1 VADLQA
7 LPYPLHD
14 FAGAFLAAP
23 PSFDPAGH
31 GGAEPPLYLRYWIP
45 QFVLLVNL
53 SKVSSLLCKLKPV
66 LTFDKLLWRE
76 GCPKIALILSSPRAS
91 RASQPSLGCA
101 RALAEL
107 NLRPG
112 LSMCQDR
119 GEFRQAAGVGA

>member
-14 FAGAFLAAP
+14 FAGAFLAAA

-31 GGAEPPLYLRYWIP
+31 AGAEPPLYLRYWIP

-76 GCPKIALILSSPRAS
+76 GCPKIALILSSPE
-91 RASQPSLGCA
+91 SQPGVPAFA
-101 RALAEL
+101 RLCQSPGRIEPPAGALYV
-107 NLRPG
+107 PG
-112 LSMCQDR
+112 SR
-119 GEFRQAAGVGA
+119 

>member
-1 VADLQA
+1 MADLQA

-14 FAGAFLAAP
+14 FGGAFLAAP
-23 PSFDPAGH
+23 PSFDPAGR

-91 RASQPSLGCA
+91 RASQPSA
-101 RALAEL
+101 RL
-107 NLRPG
+107 
-112 LSMCQDR
+112 C
-119 GEFRQAAGVGA
+119 